1 MGCMPE
7 PEGLSGFDQDR
18 HGSIPGMRVLLLG
31 GDGYLGWPTAMHLS
45 ARGHEVAVADNYL
58 RRQMVTEA
66 GSDSLTPIRT
76 LPQRAAAWKEVT
88 GRTID
93 VHLLDLRD
101 YDLVNRLLADF
112 RPDAIVHYGQIPSAP
127 YSMKD
132 RRHAVFTQLN
142 NVENNLNVIF
152 AILENNPDCHLV
164 KLGTMGEY
172 GCPNIDIE
180 EGYLEI
186 EHKGRTDTLP
196 FPKMPHSW
204 YHASKVHDSTNIHF
218 ATRVYGLRATDLNQ
232 GVVYGVHTDETLL
245 DERLLTRYD
254 YDEQFGTAL
263 NRFCLQAVIGHPLTV
278 YGSGGQTRGFLNI
291 RDTLACVELALLNPA
306 DRGEMRVYN
315 QFTQSFSIR
324 DLAEEVQQAGKELGL
339 EVEIAEVDNPR
350 TEAQE
355 HYYNP
360 THTKLLDLG
369 LKPTL
374 LSEDL
379 VTDTLS
385 TLMRYQD
392 RAVREVIAPRTTWR

>member
-1 MGCMPE
+1 M
-7 PEGLSGFDQDR
+7 S
-18 HGSIPGMRVLLLG
+18 
-31 GDGYLGWPTAMHLS
+31 LS
-45 ARGHEVAVADNYL
+45 AHGHDVAVADNYL
-58 RRQMVTEA
+58 RRQMVTES
-66 GSDSLTPIRT
+66 GSDSLTPILT
-76 LPQRAAAWKEVT
+76 LPQRAKAWQAVS

-93 VHLLDLRD
+93 VHLIDICDFDLLNRAVRD
-101 YDLVNRLLADF
+101 FA
-112 RPDAIVHYGQIPSAP
+112 PDAIVHYGQIPSAP
-127 YSMKD
+127 YSMMD
-132 RRHAVFTQLN
+132 RRHAVFTQRN
-142 NVENNLNVIF
+142 NIENNLNVIF
-152 AILENNPDCHLV
+152 SILENNPDCHLI

-180 EGYLEI
+180 EGYIEI
-186 EHKGRTDTLP
+186 EHNGRKDTLP
-196 FPKMPHSW
+196 FPKVPHSW
-204 YHASKVHDSTNIHF
+204 YHASKVADSTNLHF
-218 ATRVYGLRATDLNQ
+218 AARVYGLRATDLNQ
-232 GVVYGVHTDETLL
+232 GVVYGVHTDETVL
-245 DERLLTRYD
+245 DDRLLTRFD

-315 QFTQSFSIR
+315 QFTESFSIR
-324 DLAEEVQQAGKELGL
+324 DLAVEVQQAAKELGL
-339 EVEIAEVDNPR
+339 DVEIGEVDNPR

-379 VTDTLS
+379 VADTLR
-385 TLMRYQD
+385 TLLQYKG
-392 RAVREVIAPRTTWR
+392 RAVNDAIAPRTTWR

>member
-1 MGCMPE
+1 
-7 PEGLSGFDQDR
+7 
-18 HGSIPGMRVLLLG
+18 MRVLVLG
-31 GDGYLGWPTAMHLS
+31 GDGYLGWPTAMSLS
-45 ARGHEVAVADNYL
+45 SHGHEVAVVDNYL
-58 RRQMVTEA
+58 RRQLVTQS
-66 GSDSLTPIRT
+66 GGDSLTPIST
-76 LPQRAAAWKEVT
+76 LPQRAVAWKEVS
-88 GRTID
+88 GHTID
-93 VHLLDLRD
+93 VHVLDLCD
-101 YDLVNRLLADF
+101 FDLLNRVVREF
-112 RPDAIVHYGQIPSAP
+112 HPDAIVHYGQIPSAP
-127 YSMKD
+127 YSMQG
-132 RRHAVFTQLN
+132 RSQAIFTQVN

-196 FPKMPHSW
+196 FPKVPHSW
-204 YHASKVHDSTNIHF
+204 YHASKVADSTNIHF
-218 ATRVYGLRATDLNQ
+218 ASRVYGLRATDLNQ
-232 GVVYGVHTDETLL
+232 GVVYGVHTEETLL
-245 DERLLTRYD
+245 DDRLLTRFD

-263 NRFCLQAVIGHPLTV
+263 NRFCLQAVVGMPLTV

-306 DRGEMRVYN
+306 ERGEMRVYN
-315 QFTQSFSIR
+315 QFTESFSIR
-324 DLAEEVQQAGKELGL
+324 DLAVAVQQAGKELGL
-339 EVEIAEVDNPR
+339 AVEIGEVENPR

-379 VTDTLS
+379 VTDALS
-385 TLMRYQD
+385 TLQKYQD
-392 RAVREVIAPRTTWR
+392 RTVHEAIAPRTTWR

>member
-1 MGCMPE
+1 V
-7 PEGLSGFDQDR
+7 
-18 HGSIPGMRVLLLG
+18 RVLVLG
-31 GDGYLGWPTAMHLS
+31 GDGYLGWPTAMSLS
-45 ARGHEVAVADNYL
+45 AHGHDVAVADNYL
-58 RRQMVTEA
+58 RRQMVTES
-66 GSDSLTPIRT
+66 GSDSLTPILN
-76 LPQRAAAWKEVT
+76 LPQRAQAWREVT

-93 VHLLDLRD
+93 VHLIDICD
-101 YDLVNRLLADF
+101 YDLLNRVVSDF
-112 RPDAIVHYGQIPSAP
+112 QPDAIVHYGQIPSAP

-132 RRHAVFTQLN
+132 RSHAVFTQRN
-142 NVENNLNVIF
+142 NIENNLNVIF
-152 AILENNPDCHLV
+152 AIVENNPDCHLI

-180 EGYLEI
+180 EGFIEI
-186 EHKGRTDTLP
+186 EHKGRKDTLP
-196 FPKMPHSW
+196 FPKVPHSW
-204 YHASKVHDSTNIHF
+204 YHASKVADSTNIHF
-218 ATRVYGLRATDLNQ
+218 ACRVHGLRATDLNQ

-245 DERLLTRYD
+245 DDRLLTRFD

-278 YGSGGQTRGFLNI
+278 YGSGGQTRGFLNL

-306 DRGEMRVYN
+306 DKGEMRVYN
-315 QFTQSFSIR
+315 QFTESFSIR
-324 DLAEEVQQAGKELGL
+324 DLAVEVQQAAKELGL
-339 EVEIAEVDNPR
+339 DVEIGEVDNPR

-379 VTDTLS
+379 VTDTLR
-385 TLMRYQD
+385 TLQQYKD
-392 RAVREVIAPRTTWR
+392 RAVFDAIAPRTTWR

>member
-1 MGCMPE
+1 LLADVLADE
-7 PEGLSGFDQDR
+7 RER
-18 HGSIPGMRVLLLG
+18 RVRVLVLG
-31 GDGYLGWPTAMHLS
+31 GDGYLGWPTAMSLS
-45 ARGHEVAVADNYL
+45 AHGHDVAVADNYL

-66 GSDSLTPIRT
+66 GSDSLTPILN
-76 LPQRAAAWKEVT
+76 LPQRAKAWREVS
-88 GRTID
+88 GRTVD
-93 VHLLDLRD
+93 VHLIDLCD
-101 YDLVNRLLADF
+101 YDLLNRVVRDF
-112 RPDAIVHYGQIPSAP
+112 GPDAIVHYGQIPSAP

-132 RRHAVFTQLN
+132 RRHAVFTQRN
-142 NVENNLNVIF
+142 NIENNLNVIF
-152 AILENNPDCHLV
+152 AILENNPDCHLI

-180 EGYLEI
+180 EGYIEI
-186 EHKGRTDTLP
+186 EHKGRKDTLP
-196 FPKMPHSW
+196 FPKVPHSW
-204 YHASKVHDSTNIHF
+204 YHASKVADSTNIHF
-218 ATRVYGLRATDLNQ
+218 ACRVHGLRATDLNQ
-232 GVVYGVHTDETLL
+232 GVVYGVHTDETVL
-245 DERLLTRYD
+245 DDRLLTRFD

-306 DRGEMRVYN
+306 DSGDMRVYN
-315 QFTQSFSIR
+315 QFTESFSIR
-324 DLAEEVQQAGKELGL
+324 DLAVEVQQAAKELGL
-339 EVEIAEVDNPR
+339 DVEIGEVDNPR

-379 VTDTLS
+379 VTDTLR
-385 TLMRYQD
+385 TLLQYKG
-392 RAVREVIAPRTTWR
+392 RAVYDAIAPRTTWR